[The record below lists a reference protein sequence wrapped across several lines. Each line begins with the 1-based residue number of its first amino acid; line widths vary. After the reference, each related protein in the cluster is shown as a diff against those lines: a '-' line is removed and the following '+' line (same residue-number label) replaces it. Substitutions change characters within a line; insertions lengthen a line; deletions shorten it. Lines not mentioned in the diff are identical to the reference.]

1 MAHGV
6 SIACGEPIRAAA
18 LVAAV
23 VAPRRGLDGDD
34 SNPTTKPSSGAH
46 ERTLD
51 AKEGAAGPE
60 ERALARR
67 FARVL
72 VVDDDEGVRR
82 QLCYLLEDEGYDVEV
97 AASGAAALAVA
108 AASSFDV
115 VILDVRLPDVSG
127 IEVFEAFRRRS
138 EMVKTIIV
146 SGFLVDEEIA
156 AAEGRGAHFLA
167 KPVDSDRLLRLLARL
182 ELDRPARV
190 KGDTP

>member
-1 MAHGV
+1 MLRMAHG
-6 SIACGEPIRAAA
+6 ARAALGERFYA
-18 LVAAV
+18 MVLAE
-23 VAPRRGLDGDD
+23 RHGGDGDD
-34 SNPTTKPSSGAH
+34 SKPTSKV
-46 ERTLD
+46 
-51 AKEGAAGPE
+51 AAGVGTAVATE
-60 ERALARR
+60 ERALARH

-82 QLCYLLEDEGYDVEV
+82 QLCYLLEDEGYEVE
-97 AASGAAALAVA
+97 AAATGQAALDVS

-138 EMVKTIIV
+138 EVVKTIIV

-167 KPVDSDRLLRLLARL
+167 KPVDANRLLTLLARL
-182 ELDRPARV
+182 ERT
-190 KGDTP
+190 KGDIP